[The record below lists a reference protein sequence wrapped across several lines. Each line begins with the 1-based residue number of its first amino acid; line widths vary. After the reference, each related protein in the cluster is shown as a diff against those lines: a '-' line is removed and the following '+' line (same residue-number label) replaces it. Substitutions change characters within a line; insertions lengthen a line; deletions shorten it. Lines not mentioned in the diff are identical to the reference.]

1 MATAVGTY
9 VTATLVK
16 ERTDIPDTDDDT
28 LLGKIVDEVNQYIE
42 TMTGR
47 VIAPQDSQTWLFD
60 GRSDVE
66 LGGRILLVP
75 RGVRTVTTLSIA
87 DYTGDTFTTVT
98 SGDYFPRPAVQNRKP
113 GWPATYI
120 EFSDRP
126 TGAYSCFPTSGIAN
140 IKLVGDVNFEAIPD
154 DIRQVAV
161 VTAVRAWHAR
171 QSGMA
176 DIVGNDETGAPII
189 SRYVSVEDKH
199 TLADYALTPMTLMGA
214 VRRPTP
220 QFSRHAIR

>member
-9 VTATLVK
+9 VTATLLK

-47 VIAPQDSQTWLFD
+47 VLAPQSAQTWLFD
-60 GRSDVE
+60 GRQDVE
-66 LGGRILLVP
+66 LGGRMLAVP
-75 RGVRTVTTLSIA
+75 RGVRTVTSLSIA
-87 DYTGDTFTTVT
+87 LYTGASFAVVATA
-98 SGDYFPRPAVQNRKP
+98 DYFLRPAIQNRKP

-120 EFSDRP
+120 EFTDYP
-126 TGAYSCFPTSGIAN
+126 TGSFSCFPTTGIAN
-140 IKLVGDVNFEAIPD
+140 IKLIGDVNFEAIPD
-154 DIRQVAV
+154 DIRAVAV
-161 VTAVRAWHAR
+161 ATAVRAWHGR
-171 QSGMA
+171 QNGQA

-199 TLADYALTPMTLMGA
+199 TLAQYAMVPQTLMGGL
-214 VRRPTP
+214 RKPTP
-220 QFSRHAIR
+220 VFNRHTVR